1 MPGRRPRRWMS
12 DTNGEPAPGPLP
24 GRRNGQSACRRW
36 KQALPRCPLPRAP
49 SDPPR
54 GGIGEPG
61 AIRAARP
68 AQPSRRLNRP
78 RASRPRS
85 TAVGRPSARRRVC
98 FHRSGSASRH
108 SSMLHVVWIGRRGVN
123 SSPQTTHR
131 RGSLQSNGTGR
142 RRGSCTASSFANSR
156 RLSSSSTFGPP
167 SPSPAPRRPC
177 GGHQQGPST
186 SASYADVGPLGHPD
200 HLRVLLVRSTRRP
213 CLAPSIIAR
222 ESLFPSAQGVPFKV
236 ATGSFLCYRYHPVL
250 VPTVFTLPAVRRTCI
265 EDGVMGE
272 LCPGAVLE
280 PAAVPPPLD
289 LFPGPAHRAWS
300 PSPCPTRTPR
310 SRRPVEDG

>member
-1 MPGRRPRRWMS
+1 MLSTSTCPAALAGTDP
-12 DTNGEPAPGPLP
+12 PAPGREPRSARAGP
-24 GRRNGQSACRRW
+24 ACRLHREGGS
-36 KQALPRCPLPRAP
+36 KPFPGALCPARRPT
-49 SDPPR
+49 PP

-156 RLSSSSTFGPP
+156 RLSSSATFGPP
-167 SPSPAPRRPC
+167 SPSPAPRRALVVAISR
-177 GGHQQGPST
+177 GPPPARHTPTSAHWDILIT
-186 SASYADVGPLGHPD
+186 SASSWFGRRDDRVSPRRSSPGNRCF
-200 HLRVLLVRSTRRP
+200 RVLR
-213 CLAPSIIAR
+213 
-222 ESLFPSAQGVPFKV
+222 
-236 ATGSFLCYRYHPVL
+236 GSFFR
-250 VPTVFTLPAVRRTCI
+250 LPF
-265 EDGVMGE
+265 
-272 LCPGAVLE
+272 P
-280 PAAVPPPLD
+280 AVPPPLD
-289 LFPGPAHRAWS
+289 LFPWSPPIEPGAHRPA
-300 PSPCPTRTPR
+300 PPELPDHEDL
-310 SRRPVEDG
+310 SRNGQWAVARR